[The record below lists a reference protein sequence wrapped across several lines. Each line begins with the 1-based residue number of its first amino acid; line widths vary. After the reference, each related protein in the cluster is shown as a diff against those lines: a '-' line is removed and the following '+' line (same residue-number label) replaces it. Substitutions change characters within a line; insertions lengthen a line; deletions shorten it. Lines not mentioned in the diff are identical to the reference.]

1 MLQKIINVYNKITN
15 ADKSKKNNL
24 EFNDKIGYHYSEFE
38 NGELF
43 NQVLD
48 KCITEHTDITGLE
61 GIEKTNF
68 ITILTNK
75 LYAEKK
81 SYLMCSNS
89 IRELS
94 SHFKKHLATDN
105 ILIFCLKDDKSHNID
120 INYLFSLDVFL
131 NFIFRSNI
139 EKDLVRK
146 KNYPTWFSFFNDDSN
161 SLLLKNGYFYKLK
174 ELIKTGHIDDYGD
187 LNNETSKKT
196 TYAYLTLQEMP
207 NYYNLSY
214 EDKDKYI
221 FFLNIL
227 QLSLINEEVVNI
239 LFDEGKVFFDGY
251 RNAYIKSLTIE
262 GGNNNLIFCS
272 QLVDDLAEDIQTIC
286 FKGYVYKDYR
296 DKFIDININQLT
308 LNIKELQPG
317 YFYLFDKQMKSF
329 TTYPIKVPYVD
340 EQAEI
345 KWNLFLNNKQIK
357 MHKQLQ
363 LDLQVNGLTK
373 EKKLK
378 I

>member
-1 MLQKIINVYNKITN
+1 MKEKYFLM
-15 ADKSKKNNL
+15 
-24 EFNDKIGYHYSEFE
+24 
-38 NGELF
+38 
-43 NQVLD
+43 
-48 KCITEHTDITGLE
+48 DI
-61 GIEKTNF
+61 
-68 ITILTNK
+68 
-75 LYAEKK
+75 
-81 SYLMCSNS
+81 
-89 IRELS
+89 
-94 SHFKKHLATDN
+94 
-105 ILIFCLKDDKSHNID
+105 
-120 INYLFSLDVFL
+120 
-131 NFIFRSNI
+131 
-139 EKDLVRK
+139 
-146 KNYPTWFSFFNDDSN
+146 
-161 SLLLKNGYFYKLK
+161 
-174 ELIKTGHIDDYGD
+174 
-187 LNNETSKKT
+187 ET
-196 TYAYLTLQEMP
+196 
-207 NYYNLSY
+207 
-214 EDKDKYI
+214 
-221 FFLNIL
+221 
-227 QLSLINEEVVNI
+227 
-239 LFDEGKVFFDGY
+239 
-251 RNAYIKSLTIE
+251 LTIE

-296 DKFIDININQLT
+296 DKFIGININQLT